1 LGATLLVENAPG
13 QTDEET
19 QDVAESSSRSQSL
32 ETDSATVCAVK
43 RCVPELVVSFELRFG
58 EDG

>member
-19 QDVAESSSRSQSL
+19 QDVARSLSRSLNL
-32 ETDSATVCAVK
+32 ETESAA
-43 RCVPELVVSFELRFG
+43 E
-58 EDG
+58 